1 MINRVVDRDTGLK
14 QRSRLFIVPG
24 ISEQTHFATQT
35 RKEIS
40 KIAWHPIGGLV
51 KEEGKKYFFVKP
63 FVQPLLKWIKT
74 RKRVAGK
81 GVGRRGWHQPGA
93 SERPAGITQ
102 RGRFSGGAHLP
113 LRAGGGGNGERF
125 PTFCGFRLRSETHR
139 GRHGC
144 RVRGGPG
151 RIGGSRRLVRGV
163 RPPCI
168 GTFYSRSTIFAIER
182 VVSTICRHRSRERP
196 GKWARTSPSALERSS
211 RGPESIRG
219 VSRRIAER
227 SNVGCTFLS
236 SEFHF
241 RRTVCLCGHIY
252 GVFSG
257 L

>member
-1 MINRVVDRDTGLK
+1 M
-14 QRSRLFIVPG
+14 
-24 ISEQTHFATQT
+24 
-35 RKEIS
+35 
-40 KIAWHPIGGLV
+40 

-113 LRAGGGGNGERF
+113 LRAGGGGNGEVSDV
-125 PTFCGFRLRSETHR
+125 CGFRLRSETHR

-151 RIGGSRRLVRGV
+151 RIGDRGDSFAAFA
-163 RPPCI
+163 PCI

-196 GKWARTSPSALERSS
+196 GKMGANVSIGPRALVAWARIDQRGFTANCRKIKRRMHFIIRISFSS
-211 RGPESIRG
+211 D
-219 VSRRIAER
+219 
-227 SNVGCTFLS
+227 
-236 SEFHF
+236 
-241 RRTVCLCGHIY
+241 CLPVRAY
-252 GVFSG
+252 LWSFSG